1 MQFMADG
8 GSSGSSDSHGGDCEG
23 GSNPTSA
30 AAADG
35 CGATAAASPSRI
47 ASAASPAST
56 APAVALSATCG
67 STLTSAK
74 TGAAARLPSLAWAD
88 ERMRAQV
95 AAMEEQDEDLF
106 VALGADGRI
115 SDGLLDYGATDF
127 GFASFKMPALERL
140 LAEPASRRALRRD
153 CQLCCFPFTD
163 KAYWLPANLAPR
175 CSLEALARSIF
186 EEHVQHT
193 RGIDRSRS
201 GVEWW
206 AQIRQKG
213 AESESIGFHFV
224 CRQCLSLRGRLSA

>member
-1 MQFMADG
+1 MADG
-8 GSSGSSDSHGGDCEG
+8 GSSDSHGGG
-23 GSNPTSA
+23 PTRA

-35 CGATAAASPSRI
+35 SGATAAASPSR
-47 ASAASPAST
+47 SASPAST
-56 APAVALSATCG
+56 SPT
-67 STLTSAK
+67 
-74 TGAAARLPSLAWAD
+74 TGAAARPPSLAWAD

-127 GFASFKMPALERL
+127 GFASFNMPALERL

-186 EEHVQHT
+186 EEHAQHT

-224 CRQCLSLRGRLSA
+224 RRSCASLPANVFRCVGA

>member
-1 MQFMADG
+1 MAD
-8 GSSGSSDSHGGDCEG
+8 GSSDSHGGGCDR
-23 GSNPTSA
+23 GSNPTRA

-35 CGATAAASPSRI
+35 SGATAAASPSR
-47 ASAASPAST
+47 SASPAST
-56 APAVALSATCG
+56 SPT
-67 STLTSAK
+67 
-74 TGAAARLPSLAWAD
+74 TGAAARPPSLAWAD

-186 EEHVQHT
+186 EEHAQHT

-224 CRQCLSLRGRLSA
+224 CRRCLCCVGV